1 MPTEIIIPA
10 LDPAMEKARVIKWH
24 KKKGDVVNQGDT
36 IAEIETDKAVFE
48 VPTDS
53 SGVLGEPLVA
63 EGGFAPVNSVI
74 AVVFEQG
81 ESQVAPVKHKHKI
94 DNNLHNVP
102 TIPDNDLANSAN
114 QSDKIKSNF
123 YKERIFA
130 SPLARRLADAQGLD
144 LSNISGS
151 GPRGRIVRC
160 DIEKTAAAISE
171 KASLS
176 SEPSGLSLSRN
187 DMSFLPNYEEIKHS
201 SMRETIA
208 RRLTESSRSVPHYY
222 VNIDCELDKLLALRK
237 ELNEFCSEIQKISV
251 NDLLI
256 KAAAITLK
264 QVPGVN
270 VAWTEAAVLRF
281 SQADISFAVA
291 VPEGLITPVIRNA
304 DCKNLLMISREA
316 QTLVKKA
323 REGNLLPS
331 EYKGGTFSI
340 SNLGMSG
347 VKSFTSIINPPQS
360 AILSVGAAE
369 QRPVAKQGQITIA
382 TVMSLTLAV
391 DHRCIDGVVAAEF
404 MTCFKKIV
412 EAPLKILLQEQT
424 NG

>member
-1 MPTEIIIPA
+1 MPTEITIPA

-24 KKKGDVVNQGDT
+24 KKKGDIVNQGDT

-48 VPTDS
+48 VPSES
-53 SGVLGEPLVA
+53 SGVLGAPLVA
-63 EGGFAPVNSVI
+63 EGEYTSVNSVI
-74 AVVFEQG
+74 AVVFEKG
-81 ESQVAPVKHKHKI
+81 ESQVTPVKYNQNDYK
-94 DNNLHNVP
+94 DLYNVQP
-102 TIPDNDLANSAN
+102 PPDSDSATSAN
-114 QSDKIKSNF
+114 QSAKKKSKF
-123 YKERIFA
+123 FKDRIFS
-130 SPLARRLADAQGLD
+130 SPLARRLAVSQGID

-151 GPRGRIVRC
+151 GPHGRIVRC
-160 DIEKTAAAISE
+160 DIERAVAVASE
-171 KASLS
+171 KGPLSTEATVLSASKSDL
-176 SEPSGLSLSRN
+176 
-187 DMSFLPNYEEIKHS
+187 SFLPNYEEIKHS
-201 SMRETIA
+201 KMREIIA
-208 RRLTESSRSVPHYY
+208 RRLTESSRTIPHYF

-237 ELNEFCSEIQKISV
+237 ELNESCSDIQKITI

-256 KAAAITLK
+256 RAAAITLK
-264 QVPGVN
+264 HVPGVN
-270 VAWTEAAVLRF
+270 VAWTEAAVLQF

-304 DCKNLLMISREA
+304 DCKNLLLISSETHA
-316 QTLVKKA
+316 LVEKA
-323 REGNLLPS
+323 RKGKLLPS

-347 VKSFTSIINPPQS
+347 VKGFTSIINPPQS

-369 QRPVAKQGQITIA
+369 QRPVVKHGQITIA

-404 MTCFKKIV
+404 MTSFKKIV